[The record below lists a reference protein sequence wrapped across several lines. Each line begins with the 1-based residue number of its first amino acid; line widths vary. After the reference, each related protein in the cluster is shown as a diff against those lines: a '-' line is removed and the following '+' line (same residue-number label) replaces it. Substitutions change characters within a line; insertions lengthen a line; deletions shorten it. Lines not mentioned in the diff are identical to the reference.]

1 MFLKHPF
8 TCIVA
13 GPTGCGKP
21 TLVKSIIEQNGIHP
35 SPSTVLWL
43 YAVDQPLYHTN
54 SREISY
60 EQGLPDDLESRING
74 TQPTLIVLDDL
85 MTVLHSNERLTK
97 LFTVESHHKNL
108 SIIFISH
115 NLFHRGKEIRNV
127 SLNSHY
133 IILFKNPRD
142 RLQTHVLARQ
152 VSPSNVKFVIEA
164 FEDATKQPHGYLLFD
179 LKPETDERLRFRTNI
194 LPSLVDVV
202 YI

>member
-1 MFLKHPF
+1 M
-8 TCIVA
+8 
-13 GPTGCGKP
+13 
-21 TLVKSIIEQNGIHP
+21 
-35 SPSTVLWL
+35 
-43 YAVDQPLYHTN
+43 
-54 SREISY
+54 
-60 EQGLPDDLESRING
+60 
-74 TQPTLIVLDDL
+74 
-85 MTVLHSNERLTK
+85 
-97 LFTVESHHKNL
+97 

-115 NLFHRGKEIRNV
+115 NLFHRSKEIRNV

-194 LPSLVDVV
+194 LP
-202 YI
+202 IPRKA